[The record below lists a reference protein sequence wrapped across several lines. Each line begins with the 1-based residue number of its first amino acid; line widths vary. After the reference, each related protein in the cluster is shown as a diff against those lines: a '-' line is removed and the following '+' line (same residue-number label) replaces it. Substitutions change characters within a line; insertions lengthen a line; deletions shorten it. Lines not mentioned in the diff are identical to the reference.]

1 MFHSSVNAKHV
12 NYFFTT
18 NIIIIINRF
27 LKIYEI
33 VIVQNLATRYVTM
46 FLLQKNVPNFKV
58 IKMFVFAYCTTALIT
73 IFIVHLIFRE
83 IERFSPE
90 IKIILQKYGVL
101 QIKSRQIRYQIW
113 HYYSKMVEVMT
124 FLCILLHVRVYTVP
138 S

>member
-1 MFHSSVNAKHV
+1 MSLEEMFYSSVSAEHV

-18 NIIIIINRF
+18 NSIIIINRY

-73 IFIVHLIFRE
+73 IYRAPNIQRNWKIFARN
-83 IERFSPE
+83 
-90 IKIILQKYGVL
+90 
-101 QIKSRQIRYQIW
+101 
-113 HYYSKMVEVMT
+113 
-124 FLCILLHVRVYTVP
+124 
-138 S
+138 